1 MPKWKHI
8 CRLQKQ
14 QSQKTLKISYKEI
27 LTSETGVTLIELLAA
42 IAILG
47 VIIALAGSIHLFGQ
61 RQFQSQTKSAGQAND
76 LNHAMT
82 EMSTDLRRYSA
93 NQVEVSTGSIVVKNN
108 ADETISSYQKTGNK
122 LMHDNAVLIDFVS
135 SFSAEMISDQG
146 IQIKISV
153 HSNEAGVEAKDYQT
167 TIYFRVD
174 SPAATEP

>member
-14 QSQKTLKISYKEI
+14 RSQKTLKSGHKEA
-27 LTSETGVTLIELLAA
+27 LKSETGVTLIELLAA

-47 VIIALAGSIHLFGQ
+47 IVIALAGSIHLFGQ

-93 NQVEVSTGSIVVKNN
+93 NQVEVSSNSIVVKNN
-108 ADETISSYQKTGNK
+108 ADETISSYQKIGNK
-122 LMHDNAVLIDFVS
+122 LMHDNAVLIDYVS
-135 SFSAEMISDQG
+135 SFSAEMISEQG
-146 IQIKISV
+146 IQIKISIR
-153 HSNEAGVEAKDYQT
+153 SNEPGVEAKDYQT
-167 TIYFRVD
+167 TIYFRVN
-174 SPAATEP
+174 SPSATEP